1 MKIVLHWKKAAFSS
15 TFRILSGDE
24 VIGELTNNAFKQ
36 TAEGVIRNKQ
46 YRFKTKGL
54 FKQETQIIDA
64 KSDQLI
70 GSISYN
76 SMMNKATI
84 QFKDRIVNW
93 KYDNTWQTRWSLY
106 DNLGIYMKFSG
117 RYTGGTIEYEE
128 EDDLLVLTG
137 MFVTNYYQQAML
149 VIMVAVFIPI
159 WVSVIN

>member
-1 MKIVLHWKKAAFSS
+1 MNTYLSWRKAAFSS
-15 TFRILSGDE
+15 TFRILSGE
-24 VIGELTNNAFKQ
+24 KVIGELTNNAFKQ
-36 TAEGVIRNKQ
+36 TAEGVIRNKR
-46 YRFKTKGL
+46 YRFRTKGL

-64 KSDQLI
+64 KSDQVI

-106 DNLGIYMKFSG
+106 DKLGSYMKFSG
-117 RYTGGTIEYEE
+117 RFTGGTIEYEE

-137 MFVTNYYQQAML
+137 MFVTNHYQQATL
-149 VIMVAVFIPI
+149 VIMAAVFIPI
-159 WVSVIN
+159 WFTVIN

>member
-1 MKIVLHWKKAAFSS
+1 MKTTISWKRGTFSS
-15 TFRILSGDE
+15 TFRILSGEE

-76 SMMNKATI
+76 YS
-84 QFKDRIVNW
+84 
-93 KYDNTWQTRWSLY
+93 
-106 DNLGIYMKFSG
+106 
-117 RYTGGTIEYEE
+117 
-128 EDDLLVLTG
+128 
-137 MFVTNYYQQAML
+137 
-149 VIMVAVFIPI
+149 
-159 WVSVIN
+159 